1 MKNKITPAIFE
12 EIIAEHQQIA
22 NQLYKNNALHYQLY
36 EISTR
41 IIESVKKGG
50 QIFFCGNG
58 GSAADAQHL
67 STELISKFKYERKPI
82 NSESLTVNTSILTAV
97 GNDFSFDKV
106 FSRQIDAKGKKG
118 DVLVAISTSGYSQNV
133 IEAVKSANKL
143 GLITIGLTGNNCNS
157 PLVANAK
164 LSINVPS
171 SSTPRIQEMHIL
183 IGHIMCEYIEKEL
196 FKQN

>member
-1 MKNKITPAIFE
+1 MKNKKAPAIFE
-12 EIIAEHQQIA
+12 EIIAEHQQIV
-22 NQLYKNNALHYQLY
+22 NQLYNNNALHYQLF

-143 GLITIGLTGNNCNS
+143 GLITIGLTGSNCNS

-164 LSINVPS
+164 LIINVPS
-171 SSTPRIQEMHIL
+171 ISTPRIQEIHIL
-183 IGHIMCEYIEKEL
+183 IGHIMCEYIEKVL